1 MATPPFEKGSSA
13 AAAAKVPEGAR
24 GRGGSRK
31 DLFIL
36 GSCCGGWGSP
46 PRAGRGRGA
55 GRGGGPGKRL
65 PKSGN
70 LEPSVP
76 LGARMDARG
85 TAARGA
91 DLNVAGPPSR
101 TPRFNPAPRV
111 IGYGDGVPRLGSS
124 GLRAPP
130 SPQPTCPPASYST
143 VPGAGLMGGSVSPLP
158 PCACSPNRV
167 RHHPPTAP
175 KERVGGGG

>member
-31 DLFIL
+31 DLFMM
-36 GSCCGGWGSP
+36 GSCCGGMGEP
-46 PRAGRGRGA
+46 APRAGRGRGA

-65 PKSGN
+65 PESGN

-76 LGARMDARG
+76 LGARVDARG

-101 TPRFNPAPRV
+101 TPR
-111 IGYGDGVPRLGSS
+111 
-124 GLRAPP
+124 
-130 SPQPTCPPASYST
+130 
-143 VPGAGLMGGSVSPLP
+143 
-158 PCACSPNRV
+158 
-167 RHHPPTAP
+167 
-175 KERVGGGG
+175 